1 MSSASLIIRADANV
15 AIGTGHVMRCL
26 ALAQAWQDVGGTA
39 AFAATEIPSGIE
51 TRLSA
56 ESFEVLR
63 LSSSAG
69 IKEDASQTA
78 ALAQERRSVWIVV
91 DGYQFGSDYQR
102 ALKAAGFKVLFLDDY
117 GHAPHYCADIVLNQ
131 NLCADERKYSNRE
144 SHTQLLLG
152 ARYCLLRREFN
163 AWREWQ
169 REFPSIA
176 SKILVTVG
184 GSDPENMTLLIVQA
198 LRSAA
203 VPDLEAVIVV
213 GGGNPHLASV
223 QRAVCDSGLKLRV
236 VTNVANMPELMAWA
250 DLAVSG
256 AGSTCW
262 EMCWLG
268 LPALLICVAPNQESS
283 AQCLAEKGAALLLNH
298 SSEVTTSAIVTA
310 VEELAHAR
318 ILREQIYRSS
328 RELVDCHGASR
339 VAAIMKN

>member
-1 MSSASLIIRADANV
+1 MKPGVLLIRADASL

-26 ALAQAWQDVGGTA
+26 ALAQAWQDAGGTA

-63 LSSSAG
+63 LPSRAG
-69 IKEDASQTA
+69 SREEASQTA
-78 ALAQERRSVWIVV
+78 ALAHERRSGWIVGE
-91 DGYQFGSDYQR
+91 GYQFGSDYQR
-102 ALKAAGFKVLFLDDY
+102 AIKAAGFKVLFLDDY

-131 NLCADERKYSNRE
+131 NLCADERKYRDRE

-152 ARYCLLRREFN
+152 ARYCLLRREFS

-176 SKILVTVG
+176 GKILVTVG
-184 GSDPENMTLLIVQA
+184 GSDPENMTLLIVRA
-198 LRSAA
+198 LRRAA
-203 VPDLEAVIVV
+203 GPDLEAVIVV
-213 GGGNPHLASV
+213 GGGNPHLAAV
-223 QRAVCDSGLKLRV
+223 QRGVCDSQLKLRV

-283 AQCLAEKGAALLLNH
+283 AQC
-298 SSEVTTSAIVTA
+298 
-310 VEELAHAR
+310 
-318 ILREQIYRSS
+318 
-328 RELVDCHGASR
+328 
-339 VAAIMKN
+339 